1 MRGRERVSDSVE
13 SKEMRRER
21 ARAKGNEEDLERLV
35 DDEEAMREGGMKEGR
50 HRKGRESK
58 RKKGGK
64 E

>member
-1 MRGRERVSDSVE
+1 MWEARRKERE
-13 SKEMRRER
+13 
-21 ARAKGNEEDLERLV
+21 RAKGNEEDLERLV